1 MKKAIGKLVRVFK
14 KPKNIVKEDMRT
26 YGVAFEKIFDL
37 KDHSIKAE
45 KLTKLKKYIQ
55 EKKETASK
63 TITDKRQLE
72 EYDALI
78 HKIEL
83 ALAFTRK

>member
-1 MKKAIGKLVRVFK
+1 MKKAIGRLVRVFK
-14 KPKNIVKEDMRT
+14 KPKALVKEDIRT
-26 YGVAFEKIFDL
+26 YQIAFEKIFDL
-37 KDHSIKAE
+37 KDHSIKVA
-45 KLTKLKKYIQ
+45 KLTKLKKYVQ
-55 EKKETASK
+55 ERKEKASR
-63 TITDKRQLE
+63 TIKDKRQLE